1 MIEFMNDYWLSVL
14 VAVYLVGM
22 TLYGHYRGF
31 IRQTV
36 SVAALVISIVAV
48 NLASPYV
55 KTFLLESE
63 GVQTAVTKAV
73 SFALDGT
80 PSDWEQES
88 QPSAQRAYIE
98 ELPLP
103 EQIKSLL
110 IENNNSE
117 VYEMLGVDRFADYLA
132 AYTDFYNG
140 DYLQIGYIAV
150 PQFLSEENMQAEIKN
165 FSTVIVHIY
174 LGIALLA
181 ILLTIVAGRR
191 ISAPLHTLERKLRE
205 MRIGRRNEKIDYR
218 YHDEIG
224 QLVAQYNRMVDELE
238 QSVRL
243 LAQSERESAWKSMA
257 RQVAHEINNPLTPM
271 KLSIQQLQRRK
282 DMADAGFDD
291 YFRHTTAMLVEQIDN
306 LSRIAATFSDFARM
320 PEARPARVDVADT
333 LQQAVRL
340 FANNREQVDVRYA
353 GTEQPVY
360 VIADAKQLVQVFNN
374 LIKNAIQSIPRD
386 RRGQVTVSLS
396 REGGRVL
403 VAVTDNGSGVPP
415 DAQEKL
421 FTPNFTTK
429 AQGMGLG
436 LAISKKIVEQFG
448 GTIAYDT
455 QVGEGST
462 FRVALPPDVSR

>member
-1 MIEFMNDYWLSVL
+1 
-14 VAVYLVGM
+14 
-22 TLYGHYRGF
+22 
-31 IRQTV
+31 
-36 SVAALVISIVAV
+36 
-48 NLASPYV
+48 
-55 KTFLLESE
+55 
-63 GVQTAVTKAV
+63 
-73 SFALDGT
+73 
-80 PSDWEQES
+80 
-88 QPSAQRAYIE
+88 
-98 ELPLP
+98 
-103 EQIKSLL
+103 
-110 IENNNSE
+110 
-117 VYEMLGVDRFADYLA
+117 
-132 AYTDFYNG
+132 
-140 DYLQIGYIAV
+140 
-150 PQFLSEENMQAEIKN
+150 
-165 FSTVIVHIY
+165 
-174 LGIALLA
+174 
-181 ILLTIVAGRR
+181 
-191 ISAPLHTLERKLRE
+191 
-205 MRIGRRNEKIDYR
+205 
-218 YHDEIG
+218 
-224 QLVAQYNRMVDELE
+224 
-238 QSVRL
+238 
-243 LAQSERESAWKSMA
+243 
-257 RQVAHEINNPLTPM
+257 
-271 KLSIQQLQRRK
+271 
-282 DMADAGFDD
+282 
-291 YFRHTTAMLVEQIDN
+291 MLVEQIDN

-386 RRGQVTVSLS
+386 RRGQVTVSLA